1 MVEKFGSRLSD
12 GRCCETELD
21 WAIVSLS
28 KGFHVLMLIFNG
40 FLLLFTSW
48 ISELFQYKPK

>member
-21 WAIVSLS
+21 WAIVSSS
-28 KGFHVLMLIFNG
+28 KGFHVLMLISNA
-40 FLLLFTSW
+40 FLLLFTS
-48 ISELFQYKPK
+48 